1 MQGKRK
7 WWQALATL
15 WTGLQALIVGRG
27 NIPISRSMGRNSAP
41 EKFITF
47 VYDAGPVKRIT
58 DFSGSESRC
67 VYDANHVRRVTKEP
81 PQPPEDGAGAPNG
94 NA

>member
-15 WTGLQALIVGRG
+15 WMGLQAVIVGRR
-27 NIPISRSMGRNSAP
+27 NTPISRSMGRNSAP

-47 VYDAGPVKRIT
+47 VYDAGPVRRIT
-58 DFSGSESRC
+58 DFTGSGSRC
-67 VYDANHVRRVTKEP
+67 VYDANHAGTVTKEP
-81 PQPPEDGAGAPNG
+81 RRPPEDEAGNG
-94 NA
+94 